1 MKTYD
6 FLGGG
11 PSRQSL
17 ALSRQSLALSR
28 QSLAL
33 SRFRHGPVT
42 VQPRSNLFFFFYFF
56 HSNQMIFEAI

>member
-42 VQPRSNLFFFFYFF
+42 VQPRSNFFF
-56 HSNQMIFEAI
+56 